1 MEPVDGKVEFVS
13 GAARGQGGSHA
24 PRPAEEGAH
33 IDVFDPAVYA
43 DGDPDTFGLP
53 LDTYDYLRDEK
64 PCFLHEFNDPML
76 IDRAWVVSRNQ
87 DIWNID
93 RQSELY
99 AADRGYVNAWR
110 VTPID
115 PTMGGM
121 PALLTMD
128 GVKHKEQR
136 GVLAKGFTPAFV
148 RKLEEKFRE
157 YAVDIV
163 DRALEKGTFN
173 FVHEIGH
180 AMPMEAL
187 GDVLGVPQKDRAD
200 FFGWVD
206 TFAAPFDT
214 RITPSFDAVMEAIG
228 NLMVYAGDLAELKR
242 QHPDD
247 DVMSRLVAS
256 PDVVGEE
263 EVLGNVALLAS
274 GAAESTRTALSHG
287 MNALLRN
294 PDQMAW
300 LRERQRD
307 LPNSAIQ
314 EIVRIASPFTHLV
327 RTATATHELHGQ
339 TIEEGDI
346 VLMLFT
352 AGNFDPR
359 AFDNPRKFDLAREN
373 NPHVSFGRG
382 PHQCLG
388 KHVATL
394 EMKILLEELLQ
405 RTRSIELAGNV
416 SYVRDNYS
424 RGVFEL
430 PVTITPA

>member
-1 MEPVDGKVEFVS
+1 MRV
-13 GAARGQGGSHA
+13 ATTN
-24 PRPAEEGAH
+24 
-33 IDVFDPAVYA
+33 VFDPELYA
-43 DGDPDTFGLP
+43 TGDPATFGLP
-53 LDTYDYLRDEK
+53 LDVYDYLRDEK
-64 PCFLHEFNDPML
+64 PCYVHEFDDPML
-76 IDRAWVVSRNQ
+76 IDRAWVVSRHE
-87 DIWNID
+87 DIWAVD
-93 RQSELY
+93 RNSELY
-99 AADRGYVNAWR
+99 AADRGYVNAWK

-121 PALLTMD
+121 PAMLTMD
-128 GVKHKEQR
+128 GAKHRAQR
-136 GVLAKGFTPAFV
+136 GVMSKAFTPGFV
-148 RKLEEKFRE
+148 KKLEDKFRE
-157 YAVDIV
+157 YAVNIV

-173 FVHEIGH
+173 FVNEIGH

-187 GDVLGVPQKDRAD
+187 GDVLGVPNKDRPD

-214 RITPSFDAVMEAIG
+214 RITPSFDHVMEAIG

-242 QHPDD
+242 ANPGD
-247 DVMSRLVAS
+247 DVLSRIVEA
-256 PDVVGEE
+256 PDVISEE
-263 EVLGNVALLAS
+263 EMLGNVALLAS

-287 MNALLRN
+287 MHSLLHN
-294 PDQMAW
+294 PEQMNW
-300 LRERQRD
+300 LRKHSED
-307 LPNSAIQ
+307 IPSSAIQ

-359 AFDNPRKFDLAREN
+359 AFDEPRRFDLSREK

-388 KHVATL
+388 KHVVSL
-394 EMKILLEELLQ
+394 EMKILLEELLR
-405 RTRSIELAGNV
+405 RTSTIEQAGDI

-424 RGVFEL
+424 RGVYDL
-430 PVTITPA
+430 PVTIKAS

>member
-1 MEPVDGKVEFVS
+1 MTVTS
-13 GAARGQGGSHA
+13 
-24 PRPAEEGAH
+24 

-43 DGDPDTFGLP
+43 AGNPNTYGLP
-53 LDTYDYLRDEK
+53 LDAYEFIRDEK
-64 PCFLHEFNDPML
+64 PCYLHEFHDPAL
-76 IDRAWVVSRNQ
+76 IDRAWVISRNE
-87 DIWNID
+87 DIWRVD
-93 RQSELY
+93 RDSELY
-99 AADRGYVNAWR
+99 AADRGYVNAWK

-121 PALLTMD
+121 PAMLTMD
-128 GVKHKEQR
+128 GAKHKEQR
-136 GVLAKGFTPAFV
+136 GVMAKGFTPAFV
-148 RKLEEKFRE
+148 RELEEKFRG
-157 YAVDIV
+157 YAATVV
-163 DRALEKGTFN
+163 DRALEKGTIN
-173 FVHEIGH
+173 FVQEIGH

-187 GDVLGVPQKDRAD
+187 GDVLGVPHEDRPK

-214 RITPSFDAVMEAIG
+214 RITPSFDNVMVAIG
-228 NLMVYAGDLAELKR
+228 ELLVYAGDLAELKR
-242 QHPDD
+242 KHPGD
-247 DVMSRLVAS
+247 DVLSRIVAAA
-256 PDVVGEE
+256 DVISEDE
-263 EVLGNVALLAS
+263 ILGNVALLAS

-287 MNALLRN
+287 MHSLLRN

-300 LRERQRD
+300 LRERASD
-307 LPNSAIQ
+307 IPNTAIQ

-359 AFDNPRKFDLAREN
+359 VFDDPRGFDLAREK

-405 RTRSIELAGNV
+405 RTRSIEQAGEV
-416 SYVRDNYS
+416 SYIRDNYS

-430 PVTITPA
+430 PITITAA